1 MKISSALRTISHF
14 TVYAGP
20 LFGRDVVP
28 HLAINRKILV
38 VENEVASAIYRHDEP
53 EIAKHC
59 AAIIRETYT
68 GEEQREAVV
77 VAAALAETAHGETG
91 DEVPAVVTALGLDT
105 ANKKLRFLE
114 RYDFEIA
121 DHFVMPSLRTT

>member
-38 VENEVASAIYRHDEP
+38 IENEVASAIYRHDEP
-53 EIAKHC
+53 EVAKHC

-77 VAAALAETAHGETG
+77 VAAALAETAHGKTG
-91 DEVPAVVTALGLDT
+91 DEPAVVTALELDT
-105 ANKKLRFLE
+105 ADKKLRFLE
-114 RYDFEIA
+114 RYDSEIA
-121 DHFVMPSLRTT
+121 DRFAMPSLRTT